1 MEYHELNDA
10 RRKVT
15 YAAVRPYK
23 CDDSIIPGWY
33 RMVEPAGK
41 RIPTTC
47 PGNTM
52 CGTARPGWMNG
63 VHPAVEDGVVSRKV
77 CFSTRN
83 SCCYK
88 SLWIKVRSCGTFY
101 VYYLRGIPNV
111 CPESYCATDWV
122 LSGTPA
128 GTIYPRLSVQPT
140 KSGQGSLWQQSVLR
154 IAAELRYSCQ
164 QPLVLE
170 LLTMLSIPG

>member
-1 MEYHELNDA
+1 MEYRELNDA

-41 RIPTTC
+41 RIPTKC

-111 CPESYCATDWV
+111 CPESYCATD
-122 LSGTPA
+122 
-128 GTIYPRLSVQPT
+128 
-140 KSGQGSLWQQSVLR
+140 
-154 IAAELRYSCQ
+154 
-164 QPLVLE
+164 
-170 LLTMLSIPG
+170 